1 VLVSAATLQSSRRRD
16 LPVDRRS
23 VTLKGFSEP
32 VEVASIGWR

>member
-1 VLVSAATLQSSRRRD
+1 MASLQSSRRRD

-23 VTLKGFSEP
+23 VKLKGFSEP